1 MNGAAFADTIKV
13 GVVGPFS
20 GPFAIQ
26 GKNFKAGIDAYMA
39 LNGSK
44 VGDDDI
50 EIVYRDMPQADPAQ
64 AKALAQELVV
74 KEGVQYLAGFYFTP
88 DAMAVT
94 PLLEQAN
101 VPLVIMNA
109 ATSAIV
115 TKSPLVVRTSFTLWQ
130 TSVPMAK
137 VANERGV
144 KKVITVVS
152 DYGPGVDAETAFT
165 TTFEADGGEIVES
178 IRMPLSTN
186 DFSPIMQ
193 RVKDSGAEA
202 VFAFLPSGPTTL
214 GFVKSYNE
222 NGAEG
227 GRHPVPGARR
237 PDPGI
242 RPAGARRLARSASSP
257 PSTMRSR
264 TIRPRTRSS
273 SRPHARRSAIRPNSR
288 FPSVGAYDG
297 MHVIYKMIEATG
309 GKQDAQK
316 AVDAVKGL
324 AWESPRGPV
333 SIDAESRHI
342 TQNIYLREVAK
353 AEDGTYYNKEIAT
366 FEKHDRS
373 WSRGSEIGA
382 FLPHRPGADAS
393 GTDLTRRAARSCR
406 PSSASRSTRW
416 PTAWCCSSSRS
427 ACR

>member
-1 MNGAAFADTIKV
+1 MRNLLLAAVAAIALVGPASADTIKV

-26 GKNFKAGIDAYMA
+26 GKNFKAGIDAWMA
-39 LNGSK
+39 LNGAK

-50 EIVYRDMPQADPAQ
+50 EIVYRDIPTADPAQ

-94 PLLEQAN
+94 PILEQAN

-137 VANERGV
+137 VAKGRGV

-165 TTFEADGGEIVES
+165 TTFKADGGEVVES

-193 RVKDSGAEA
+193 RVKDSGADA

-214 GFVKSYNE
+214 GFVKAYNE
-222 NGAEG
+222 NGVKEAGVTFLAPGDLTQESDLPALGDSALGILTTFHYSIAHDSPENKTFVEAARKAIGNPAE
-227 GRHPVPGARR
+227 
-237 PDPGI
+237 
-242 RPAGARRLARSASSP
+242 LS
-257 PSTMRSR
+257 
-264 TIRPRTRSS
+264 
-273 SRPHARRSAIRPNSR
+273 

-309 GKQDAQK
+309 GEQNAQK

-333 SIDAESRHI
+333 AIDADSRHI

-353 AEDGTYYNKEIAT
+353 AEDGTYYNKEIQT
-366 FEKHDRS
+366 FEKMGD
-373 WSRGSEIGA
+373 
-382 FLPHRPGADAS
+382 PG
-393 GTDLTRRAARSCR
+393 LAAVK
-406 PSSASRSTRW
+406 
-416 PTAWCCSSSRS
+416 
-427 ACR
+427 